1 MRTDPGSVGHEI
13 LRVFGNG
20 KQDIARL
27 RRLRRLRRQQVL
39 VRHGMSVSSCIG
51 LKACG

>member
-20 KQDIARL
+20 KQHIARL
-27 RRLRRLRRQQVL
+27 RRLRLQQVL
-39 VRHGMSVSSCIG
+39 ARHGMSVSGCIG